1 MKQQEIKSNIP
12 FSLNNN
18 QIEFDNQDEFN
29 EFDGFDGFDGFDRF
43 DGFNKVKEILND
55 IQNDIEQNDIEQND
69 IEQNN
74 IEQNI
79 EEKIFLYENS
89 DENTDSDEY
98 VDLID
103 MVKDETLDIYQFQ
116 INMDK
121 LILKLIGK
129 SSIPHDII
137 IKENFGPNSSMSLYN
152 CIYTNEELDLFN
164 QNETNKSN
172 GENIDCSE
180 DILTDLFFPIIK
192 LVKVLNNIQ
201 DDNIENKQVNFVISS
216 IAIKLKQN
224 IVLDKEINEWE
235 LYWVQNEKNNDNI
248 KTLKLEK
255 NINTEN
261 ILEKLLELSL

>member
-1 MKQQEIKSNIP
+1 MKQQEIKSNIT
-12 FSLNNN
+12 FSLYNPN
-18 QIEFDNQDEFN
+18 EFN
-29 EFDGFDGFDGFDRF
+29 NHEQFN
-43 DGFNKVKEILND
+43 GFNKIKEILND
-55 IQNDIEQNDIEQND
+55 IEQNDTEQNDIK
-69 IEQNN
+69 
-74 IEQNI
+74 QNI
-79 EEKIFLYENS
+79 QEEIFLYENS
-89 DENTDSDEY
+89 EENTDTDTDEY

-103 MVKDETLDIYQFQ
+103 MVKDETLELYQFQ

-129 SSIPHDII
+129 SSIAHDII

-152 CIYTNEELDLFN
+152 CIYTNEELDLFI
-164 QNETNKSN
+164 QNKQIKSN
-172 GENIDCSE
+172 EKNIDYSE
-180 DILTDLFFPIIK
+180 DDMMDLFFPLIK
-192 LVKVLNNIQ
+192 LVKVINNIQ
-201 DDNIENKQVNFVISS
+201 DNNIDNKQVNFIISS

-224 IVLDKEINEWE
+224 IVLDKEISEWE